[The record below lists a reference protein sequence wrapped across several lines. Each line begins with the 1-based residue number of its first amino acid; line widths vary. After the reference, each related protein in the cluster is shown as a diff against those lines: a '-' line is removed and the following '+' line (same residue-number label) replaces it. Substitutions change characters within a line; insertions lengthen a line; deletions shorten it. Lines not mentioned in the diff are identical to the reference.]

1 MDQTTVGHGFLLA
14 ANLTN
19 SMQNL
24 PDLPHTLAL
33 WIMEER
39 WVKVFYS
46 YWKTLRR
53 SQTILL
59 FCEKGLNFL
68 FVLILWA
75 MFINMISSV
84 PVFEKSAKENDGPR
98 RDSFFCT
105 KSGFSFLWLLLTML
119 FTSLKKAL
127 DECTYTLVRVIF
139 ANTTVPTVAW
149 KECAGLLQELFC
161 LFFFS
166 FFKKRNDDSF
176 ISASL
181 LGADS
186 QRKPEEANPQVSNLP
201 ISSQIF
207 CVQDIQKMI

>member
-1 MDQTTVGHGFLLA
+1 MGHGFLLA

-53 SQTILL
+53 SPTILL

-68 FVLILWA
+68 FVLIYWA

-119 FTSLKKAL
+119 FTRLKKAL

-139 ANTTVPTVAW
+139 ANNYSANCCMKGVCRAASRIILPV
-149 KECAGLLQELFC
+149 
-161 LFFFS
+161 FFS
-166 FFKKRNDDSF
+166 FFKKRNEDSF